1 MSFIKEI
8 YDVTKD
14 LTNNKIALNKIKRA
28 LLTESKLNNKI
39 LEDISNKENR
49 PDFKRMSAIV
59 KNLETDEI
67 KAANNCGIPMELLT
81 LKKVTPEMLEDLDYI
96 RAEGFDLET
105 VIEKLFIKI
114 AYLKKDF
121 DSENI
126 NLFIRLRNIYSY
138 NLLLQRML
146 DIKLIKSNG

>member
-1 MSFIKEI
+1 MSLIKEI

-14 LTNNKIALNKIKRA
+14 LTTNKVALNKIKRA
-28 LLTESKLNNKI
+28 LLTESKLNNKF
-39 LEDISNKENR
+39 LEDISNSENR
-49 PDFKRMSAIV
+49 PDKKRMTSII
-59 KNLETDEI
+59 KNLETDEL
-67 KAANNCGIPMELLT
+67 KAANNCGIPMELIT
-81 LKKVTPEMLEDLDYI
+81 VKKVTYEMLEGLDYL

-138 NLLLQRML
+138 NLLLQRIL
-146 DIKLIKSNG
+146 DNKSIVKNL

>member
-1 MSFIKEI
+1 MSIIKEI

-14 LTNNKIALNKIKRA
+14 LTNNKVALNKIKRA
-28 LLTESKLNNKI
+28 LLTESKLNNKF

-49 PDFKRMSAIV
+49 PDKKRMFVII

-67 KAANNCGIPMELLT
+67 KAANNCGIPMELIT
-81 LKKVTPEMLEDLDYI
+81 LKKVTPEMLSDLDFI

-114 AYLKKDF
+114 AYLKKDY

-146 DIKLIKSNG
+146 DSKLIKSNV